1 MTGLCLLAYKL
12 AGMNWFDAFNHA
24 MTTIAT
30 GGFSTHEASFAHF
43 NSPLIES
50 VSILFMLL
58 SATTFIFVIRLL
70 EGAKD
75 IFRRGMEVY
84 VFYALTVLSMGLIA
98 GLLLQSNP
106 SVPQLKNIQDALFQ
120 TASIITTTGYTSANY
135 ELWVPAAKIILMFLM
150 FMGGCSGST
159 SGGIKIIR
167 VMIAF
172 KAIFRT
178 IEQTYRPNKTIIT
191 RIGSKPS
198 MILLFIMS

>member
-1 MTGLCLLAYKL
+1 MNKLLIFYTSLTGLCLLAYKL

-58 SATTFIFVIRLL
+58 SATTFIFIIRLL

-75 IFRRGMEVY
+75 TFRRGMEVY
-84 VFYALTVLSMGLIA
+84 VFYALTVLSMGFIA

-106 SVPQLKNIQDALFQ
+106 SVPQLKTFKMPSFRQPPSSPQLATPRLTMSYGCLRLKLF
-120 TASIITTTGYTSANY
+120 SCFLC
-135 ELWVPAAKIILMFLM
+135 LWAAARVPPVGA
-150 FMGGCSGST
+150 
-159 SGGIKIIR
+159 
-167 VMIAF
+167 
-172 KAIFRT
+172 
-178 IEQTYRPNKTIIT
+178 
-191 RIGSKPS
+191 
-198 MILLFIMS
+198 